1 MHKGSRAS
9 RNPRSGAHSLIVNL
23 KKCVN
28 YEQIYCHPTGLLPN
42 SEPDVFVNADG
53 ALNVVLVL
61 PNNPP
66 DVVFAPNIFV
76 CPDCP
81 NIPPPVLVPNPP
93 D

>member
-1 MHKGSRAS
+1 M
-9 RNPRSGAHSLIVNL
+9 
-23 KKCVN
+23 
-28 YEQIYCHPTGLLPN
+28 
-42 SEPDVFVNADG
+42 FVNADG

-81 NIPPPVLVPNPP
+81 NILVPVFVPNPP
-93 D
+93 KYNK